1 MRVIVLSA
9 SLAMA
14 AAWPAEGV
22 AQSRRVVSSTAGT
35 ITAVTPG
42 EAFYIEIGVKP
53 VPALK
58 LSRPFKSSMK
68 GAMGLPFAFSIDST
82 LLVRTGT
89 SRDGSWMYFQLKD
102 NAFSASHG
110 LLGSVIRPGDS
121 VGLRISTSGAREWF
135 VDNSVYNGFTTIWTR
150 RVKDKD
156 PVATA
161 VVEGVE
167 PDGDPAERL
176 LFLGTDGNKVRIR
189 EETISSAGIQR
200 DDFVFPMDAGG
211 HGSGAIKGAE
221 FTFVAT
227 PQRALFT
234 IVRVMGDTDRQA
246 VPDRGEN
253 EDGPRPIPLSGG
265 KIRL

>member
-1 MRVIVLSA
+1 MV
-9 SLAMA
+9 
-14 AAWPAEGV
+14 
-22 AQSRRVVSSTAGT
+22 RR
-35 ITAVTPG
+35 
-42 EAFYIEIGVKP
+42 Y
-53 VPALK
+53 
-58 LSRPFKSSMK
+58 
-68 GAMGLPFAFSIDST
+68 
-82 LLVRTGT
+82 
-89 SRDGSWMYFQLKD
+89 
-102 NAFSASHG
+102 
-110 LLGSVIRPGDS
+110 
-121 VGLRISTSGAREWF
+121 
-135 VDNSVYNGFTTIWTR
+135 SVYNGFTTIWTR

-246 VPDRGEN
+246 APDRGEN